1 MVSATVCVSYL
12 TMEQTVVSATVCVSY
27 LTMEQTVVSAI
38 AARASRTATASVP
51 APMATTGALTLSE
64 VEMPSV
70 GVAFGVVI
78 LSVAIVTDILG
89 PIAVVG
95 VASVAIVTD
104 RPGPNIVV
112 GGVSVVAMVLVV
124 VGVACDNDCSSD
136 NDDGSLGDGRSMSED
151 VRGEDVMAT
160 DGVGVGTSSQ
170 MTPASREWLHSL
182 SPQPDRPH
190 SASLLSLP

>member
-1 MVSATVCVSYL
+1 MCILPYDGADCGECY
-12 TMEQTVVSATVCVSY
+12 CVSY

-89 PIAVVG
+89 PTFVVG

-136 NDDGSLGDGRSMSED
+136 NDDCSLGNGRSGEVTSGD

-190 SASLLSLP
+190 SASLLWLP